1 MKIRPYMA
9 VVMDAKGVTH
19 DYVFKARSRRHAERE
34 ARECVAQ
41 SGCATTL
48 VGLTPIVEYT
58 RRARRR
64 RLLAVAAFAIS
75 GISITS
81 MMFMGLSLGGAI

>member
-9 VVMDAKGVTH
+9 VVMDTEGVTH
-19 DYVFKARSRRHAERE
+19 DYVFKTRSRRHAELE

-48 VGLTPIVEYT
+48 VGITPLVGYT
-58 RRARRR
+58 SRPRRR

-81 MMFMGLSLGGAI
+81 MMFIGLSLGGAI